1 MRSRSG
7 HTANACSILMA
18 ALAFSFVA
26 GCYDEPTT
34 KVGSMI
40 CKTDQNCPVG
50 YACKIPDV
58 KGGCQKDETGL
69 DGGDREA
76 DAPIDATMAIDGQNA
91 IDAGHPLDGTAGP
104 MDSDPLIDVFN

>member
-7 HTANACSILMA
+7 HTANACSILIA
-18 ALAFSFVA
+18 ALAFSFAA

-50 YACKIPDV
+50 YACKIPGV

-69 DGGDREA
+69 DGGAREA
-76 DAPIDATMAIDGQNA
+76 DAPVDTTTPIDGQTA

-104 MDSDPLIDVFN
+104 MDSDPLIDANN